1 MKVSKL
7 IELLNTENQDAEVF
21 AYLGAEQGWK
31 IQQLGYGDAVIGSSR
46 TDKESFVL
54 IPVEVPTKFEP
65 WSDDGRITSED
76 DLATWTEESSLDG
89 TLCRNGYPIDE
100 CKCC

>member
-7 IELLNTENQDAEVF
+7 VELLKTENQDAKVF
-21 AYLGAEQGWK
+21 AYLGAEQGFK
-31 IQQLGYGDAVIGSSR
+31 IVELGRGDAIIGKGMTEDDR
-46 TDKESFVL
+46 SFVL
-54 IPVEVPTKFEP
+54 IPIEVPREFEP
-65 WSDDGRITSED
+65 WADG
-76 DLATWTEESSLDG
+76 SSLDG

>member
-7 IELLNTENQDAEVF
+7 VELLKTEDQDAEVF

-31 IQQLGYGDAVIGSSR
+31 IQELGYGDAIIGKHR

-54 IPVEVPTKFEP
+54 IPVEVPSEFEP
-65 WSDDGRITSED
+65 WAKEG
-76 DLATWTEESSLDG
+76 
-89 TLCRNGYPIDE
+89 
-100 CKCC
+100 

>member
-7 IELLNTENQDAEVF
+7 VELLNTENQDAEVF
-21 AYLGAEQGWK
+21 AYLGAEQGFK
-31 IQQLGYGDAVIGSSR
+31 VVEIGQEGGAIIGKGIADGDR
-46 TDKESFVL
+46 SFVL
-54 IPVEVPTKFEP
+54 LPIQVPNEFEP
-65 WSDDGRITSED
+65 WS
-76 DLATWTEESSLDG
+76 EEPNLDG